1 MTESPVVQAGPGPFW
16 RDRGFWVQAVIQSA
30 LFLFFGAVD
39 LASRVN
45 VDDHSDHTVTALL
58 LIAGYGITFVGLL
71 LQRRRPEPGLA
82 VVAVGLVTVAASLS
96 GIYVLAA
103 GIVGYEAWFIS
114 GFIRLRRR
122 LWLGVLLVG
131 AVTTAVLAVLS
142 PVKGIGWGGA
152 QGAEELYGVAP
163 TVRETAVALTVLTV
177 LILVSVAL
185 CWQLGLGVRHQ
196 HERIENLAARAELAA
211 VAERNRIAREMHD
224 IVAHKISLV
233 ALQAGALEVNPNLER
248 EKVVESAG
256 LIRST
261 ATEALSELRQV
272 LGVLRGA
279 DDGAPLAP
287 QPTWEDVRR
296 LVDSSR
302 EAGVEVDLYDFVD
315 DPVPDAL
322 ARTVYRVVQE
332 SLTNIH
338 KHARRTAGRVALI
351 GEPGA
356 DLVIEVSN
364 VLPQGFQ
371 TELPGARMGL
381 SGIETRVLHAGGTI
395 TSGPTEDGRF
405 AVKAVIPW
413 PAPSA

>member
-1 MTESPVVQAGPGPFW
+1 MGTEAGRRGRRW
-16 RDRGFWVQAVIQSA
+16 RDAVIVLAVSGELLLLIPTAPHTTLVLIQAAIGA
-30 LFLFFGAVD
+30 LAGL
-39 LASRVN
+39 
-45 VDDHSDHTVTALL
+45 ALL
-58 LIAGYGITFVGLL
+58 L
-71 LQRRRPEPGLA
+71 RRRHWRWLLPALLVVNILA
-82 VVAVGLVTVAASLS
+82 WSMTVAAGAVFCYAVRSPS
-96 GIYVLAA
+96 RARTIGMAVLAA
-103 GIVGYEAWFIS
+103 VGAEFALLFLDPANLAVWS
-114 GFIRLRRR
+114 LVN
-122 LWLGVLLVG
+122 VLLVG
-131 AVTTAVLAVLS
+131 TVLL
-142 PVKGIGWGGA
+142 IGMNTRTRRLLLAGLRERAWEA
-152 QGAEELYGVAP
+152 ESRQAIAEEQA
-163 TVRETAVALTVLTV
+163 R
-177 LILVSVAL
+177 
-185 CWQLGLGVRHQ
+185 
-196 HERIENLAARAELAA
+196 RAE
-211 VAERNRIAREMHD
+211 RTRIAREMHD

-315 DPVPDAL
+315 DPVPDVL